1 MQLSVFLLAAAYATA
16 GLPWLVAHGLLHHAH
31 EEAHGG
37 SAEDTHAADGHHAH
51 GVSPCPEEEAAVA
64 TLVHGHA
71 HPDGVPE
78 HAHGVSP
85 TASFRHDP
93 PDLERPADSGP
104 FRLASPDVPDRPSFE
119 RVRSDFVA
127 GAGPPA
133 RPYSLCVLLI

>member
-1 MQLSVFLLAAAYATA
+1 MRRWAHLSIFLLAAAYAVA

-31 EEAHGG
+31 EE
-37 SAEDTHAADGHHAH
+37 EPHAVAGQHEH
-51 GVSPCPEEEAAVA
+51 GVAHCPEEAAAVA

-85 TASFRHDP
+85 TVSFRHDP
-93 PDLERPADSGP
+93 PDLERPTDSGP
-104 FRLASPDVPDRPSFE
+104 FRLTSPDVPDRPFFE